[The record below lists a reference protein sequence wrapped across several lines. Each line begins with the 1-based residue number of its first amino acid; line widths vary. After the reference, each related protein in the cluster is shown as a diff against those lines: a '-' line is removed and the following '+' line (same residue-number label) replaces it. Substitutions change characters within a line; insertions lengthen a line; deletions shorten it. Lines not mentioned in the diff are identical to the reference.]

1 MGLSDEDNV
10 ELVRTHT
17 FTTTQ
22 AIGTA
27 KIELHVLHVERGMSW
42 KDACE
47 KWEDL
52 IGNDEGFYLSHQ
64 VRNNKKTAILAVQ
77 VSLDDITSGG
87 GKKKKDKMF
96 LVYRPNT
103 GQQVKRE
110 SLTEL
115 KKKYKKV
122 TKDEAEPHWN
132 QQFESSAKK
141 CSHAYWYVD
150 IF

>member
-1 MGLSDEDNV
+1 MPIGSFQEIVVDCANPEALA
-10 ELVRTHT
+10 R
-17 FTTTQ
+17 FWQ
-22 AIGTA
+22 A
-27 KIELHVLHVERGMSW
+27 
-42 KDACE
+42 
-47 KWEDL
+47 L
-52 IGNDEGFYLSHQ
+52 IGGEVEVESPDWVGLDGDDEGFYLSHQ

-77 VSLDDITSGG
+77 VSLDDISTGG
-87 GKKKKDKMF
+87 GKKKKDRMF

-110 SLTEL
+110 PLSEL

-141 CSHAYWYVD
+141 CSHAYWCVVWFPILEFY
-150 IF
+150 FYF